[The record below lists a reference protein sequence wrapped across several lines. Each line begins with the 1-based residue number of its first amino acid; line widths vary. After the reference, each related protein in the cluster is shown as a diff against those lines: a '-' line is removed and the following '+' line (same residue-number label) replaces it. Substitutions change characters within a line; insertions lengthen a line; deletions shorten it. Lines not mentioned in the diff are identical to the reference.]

1 LKKSQKVKSQM
12 KKQNEARKTKYN
24 RIYDDT
30 RPTASRQQEAIEN
43 IPEHCWWLKQ
53 YLRGVYFTR
62 GAK

>member
-1 LKKSQKVKSQM
+1 M
-12 KKQNEARKTKYN
+12 KKQNEPRKTKYN

-53 YLRGVYFTR
+53 FLRGVYFTR